1 MSYLQK
7 KIENSIPKDKLL
19 HFCTGLLMS
28 LLMILSVWF
37 IIIPIVVGL
46 GKELYDKYVR
56 KTFFDVK
63 DMLVTWM
70 GVIPIMIILII
81 KNLLLT

>member
-1 MSYLQK
+1 MKVQDR
-7 KIENSIPKDKLL
+7 IENYIPKDKLL
-19 HFCTGLLMS
+19 HFCAGLLLS

-37 IIIPIVVGL
+37 IVIPIVIGIS
-46 GKELYDKYVR
+46 KELYDKYVR

-70 GVIPIMIILII
+70 GVVPIMIVLSIKYLLI
-81 KNLLLT
+81 